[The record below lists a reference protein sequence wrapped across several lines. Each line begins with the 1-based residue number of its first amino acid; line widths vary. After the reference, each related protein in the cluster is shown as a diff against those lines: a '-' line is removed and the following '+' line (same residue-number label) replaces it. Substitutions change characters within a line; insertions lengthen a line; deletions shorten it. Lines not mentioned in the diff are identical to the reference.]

1 MNQIHMHNNKCVR
14 NDRVFTLEE
23 PNPKDKRHIKK
34 LNNNFNNINNGI
46 NYFT

>member
-23 PNPKDKRHIKK
+23 SNPKDKS
-34 LNNNFNNINNGI
+34 NNFNNINNGI